1 MNTIYKLC
9 CLAPLLTISVVA
21 QTSSAQDSPV
31 PPPVPYSSVSQLNLL
46 LSQLQQASQGIQ
58 SDLGKMRVDKWKTDG
73 SNKRQVQ
80 ADVDSVERNL
90 QIALPEII
98 TQLQSSPENLEE
110 TFRLYR
116 NLDALYDV
124 FGSVVESAGAFGSKD
139 DFQTLQNDLSMLER
153 SRRAFA
159 DRMDTLAISKE
170 AELARLRSEVRAAQ
184 AAAPAQP
191 KKIIVDD
198 TETPKKPAS
207 KKKAPAK
214 KPTGTTTP
222 AANKTT
228 SPPQ

>member
-9 CLAPLLTISVVA
+9 CLVLLLTISAVA
-21 QTSSAQDSPV
+21 QTSSAQGSPV
-31 PPPVPYSSVSQLNLL
+31 PPPVSYSSVSQLNLL
-46 LSQLQQASQGIQ
+46 LSQLQQASQSIQ

-80 ADVDSVERNL
+80 ADVDSVQRNL

-98 TQLQSSPENLEE
+98 GKLQSSPENLEE

-153 SRRAFA
+153 SRRTFA
-159 DRMDTLAISKE
+159 DRMDTLASSKE
-170 AELARLRSEVRAAQ
+170 AELARLRAERAAQ
-184 AAAPAQP
+184 AAVPVQP
-191 KKIIVDD
+191 KRIIVDD
-198 TETPKKPAS
+198 TETPKKPAT

-214 KPTGTTTP
+214 KPPGTTTP

-228 SPPQ
+228 TPPQ

>member
-1 MNTIYKLC
+1 
-9 CLAPLLTISVVA
+9 
-21 QTSSAQDSPV
+21 
-31 PPPVPYSSVSQLNLL
+31 
-46 LSQLQQASQGIQ
+46 
-58 SDLGKMRVDKWKTDG
+58 
-73 SNKRQVQ
+73 
-80 ADVDSVERNL
+80 VDSVQRNL

-98 TQLQSSPENLEE
+98 GKLQSSPENLEE

-159 DRMDTLAISKE
+159 DRMDTLASSKE
-170 AELARLRSEVRAAQ
+170 AELARLRAERAAQ
-184 AAAPAQP
+184 AAVPVQP
-191 KKIIVDD
+191 KRIIVDD
-198 TETPKKPAS
+198 TETPKKPAT

-214 KPTGTTTP
+214 KPPGTTTP

-228 SPPQ
+228 TPPQ

>member
-80 ADVDSVERNL
+80 ADVDSVEGNL

-159 DRMDTLAISKE
+159 DRMDTLASSKE
-170 AELARLRSEVRAAQ
+170 AELARLRAERAAQ
-184 AAAPAQP
+184 AAVPVQP

-228 SPPQ
+228 TPPQ